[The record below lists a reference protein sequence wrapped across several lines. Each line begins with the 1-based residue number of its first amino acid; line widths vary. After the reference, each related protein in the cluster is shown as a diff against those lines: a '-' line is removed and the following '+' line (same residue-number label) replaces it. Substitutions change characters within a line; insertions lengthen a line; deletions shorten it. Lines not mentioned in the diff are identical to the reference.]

1 MINSLYWRVSQ
12 LLQFDS
18 STDISY
24 DDDDD
29 AMFECENEIDSFQD
43 KDDKSDIEIGIDMGG
58 GGGGVG

>member
-1 MINSLYWRVSQ
+1 M
-12 LLQFDS
+12 LQFDS

-58 GGGGVG
+58 GGGGGGVET